1 MSKKLKKR
9 LILTSILLI
18 LTALSAYGFSM
29 KTIRYTVKTNKFDQS
44 IRIVFISDLHNCFY
58 GNTKQSKI
66 IREIKEISPD
76 IVVFGGDVIDA
87 YGGTQYAL
95 HLISELSSKFPC
107 VYTPGNHEEMR
118 DDKDEFY
125 AEVQK
130 LCPVL
135 LGNYEEMKING
146 IDVRIYGVLD
156 DTAWGK
162 KKTQIEECFDTL
174 DDRFY
179 NILLAHQPE
188 QIDSFLGRNIYSESQ
203 FDLILSG
210 HAHGGQWRIPKLLD
224 QGLYAPDQGIL
235 PDYTTGMYKY
245 DNTTHIISRGLAR
258 PMRMI
263 FIPRIYNRP
272 ELSVIIIN

>member
-9 LILTSILLI
+9 LILTAILLI

-87 YGGTQYAL
+87 YGGTKYAL

-174 DDRFY
+174 DDGFY